1 MIKIKHFF
9 FLFMFS
15 MFISTHAVNEI
26 PGISKAPSK
35 SNFFTENKGQMID
48 LNGDAVPFVLFK
60 AESPGLNMFITEKGL
75 TYMLFKGEE
84 EEKKNSVGD
93 NFGGSADEQIEFEWN
108 RVDVLLKGAVIKKEN
123 IIKEGAS
130 TYFKQFYIAHCPNGV
145 GQVYDYE
152 KITIKDV
159 YPGID
164 WVLYS
169 NNEKGIKYDFVVHPN
184 ANPKDIELVYLSKKP
199 VTLNEQGEIEINS
212 TLGNIKENAP
222 QSFLNEAQISSEFK
236 LNYQKKILVQEE
248 SCYET
253 SIAFNFPNVDLSS
266 RTSDLVIDP
275 QLTWATFFGG
285 SSFEGPLSLTHD
297 ASGNIYTCGYV
308 ASANYPTQTNSTYFQ
323 GTINGG
329 LDFFITKFSNTGVMV
344 WSTFYGGSSGEFAY
358 GVACDLSG
366 NLFVT
371 GYTQSF
377 DFPVQNSGTF
387 FQGTFAG
394 SSDVFILKF
403 DNSGNRLWAT
413 YYGGVSQELSASIGV
428 DATGKVFVCGYTS
441 SANFPTLNSGTFF
454 QGALNGG
461 TDAFVLKFDNVGN
474 RLWATYY
481 GGELSDQFNTL
492 TLDNSG
498 NLFLAGQT
506 TSQSFP
512 TLNASTFFQAANAGS
527 QEACIV
533 KFDNLGNRLWAT
545 YFGGS
550 ATDAANAIDCDS
562 NGNLFVSGITGSSNF
577 PLLNAGTFFQGT
589 IGGGNDAFIIKFNNL
604 GALLWSTYIGGTST
618 EGIAAND
625 NLAIDQCNNVFVCF
639 YTSSTGMPVLNA
651 CSTCYYNPVFSGGFN
666 DQFLTKFSNNGA
678 QIWGTFFGGVGGDF
692 REATTVDN
700 NGNFFVAGEWST
712 NSPAYPV
719 VNPGG
724 GAFYNSVNNG
734 GLDDC
739 FIAKFSSTNSPS
751 NYTTSVCPGATVTI
765 NINAQN
771 CLSAAVYTLLPGPVV
786 QVNPDFIVSPNAN
799 TTYTLFVS
807 GVNSS
812 SALVTQSA
820 MVTVTLH
827 PGPNVAPSLVNGTC
841 ANPITSSVNL
851 NVSFNP
857 SGSPNYTVNWSPMPS
872 TVTTVNSGTAS
883 GLVPGIN
890 SITIT
895 TSNGCIVTHTFNVP
909 PVPQPA
915 SFVIVNPSN
924 DYTVTCLNPNVALTT
939 SVTNGVPLSFTW
951 FPSCTGS
958 VVGTSMNFNQPCTG
972 QVIGTSSTGCQFVQ
986 TFTVYSDLTS
996 PTIVI
1001 TPSVQN
1007 VTCSGGSGCFTLTSN
1022 LGPNVTTNWYQIIG
1036 TNTVYVGA
1044 AQGTINIFC
1053 ATAPGVYWG
1062 ESVYNITGCK
1072 TTQSVLVTASVGV
1085 PIFTITS
1092 PTNFTIGCGSKSVTS
1107 MQITNVITSPTL
1119 NVAVNYTF
1127 MTPPVT
1133 STPTTFNVNTSLNN
1147 ITVPGTYVVYV
1158 KDITNNCVSSQSI
1171 SIIQNT
1177 FAPNVD
1183 FIQPLSI
1190 LSCKDPSMVLNG
1202 ISSNTNTTITWT
1214 VPAVPSNSI
1223 NPTANA
1229 TVVINPALTGAS
1241 NVLTLL
1247 GTWTVGAIDNN
1258 NFCSATKVVQIVQDV
1273 RLPRFTISALSNSVI
1288 NCKNPDVV
1296 IVPIVTPTLAVA
1308 LVPTYVW
1315 FPPVGNGLPG
1325 SQFNT
1330 TAAGTHT
1337 SISTSAVNGCTFA
1350 ATYNVASDL
1359 NAPNLEFSP
1368 PFILDCNTNPTVLI
1382 TPTVS
1387 GSTTGLTY
1395 TWTVPAGALTS
1406 NLNSLNIVSNVIGNY
1421 FIAITN
1427 TINGCSAQGLFQVNE
1442 GGIKA
1447 NFIASPVSGFAPLS
1461 VTFTNTSSTST
1472 GNSSITSTWGFGNG
1486 KTYKNIPNNVLTSS
1500 TYTAAGTYSVILI
1513 VQKGTCIDQI
1523 IKVIEVDI
1531 PSKMEIPNVF
1541 TPNGDGSN
1549 DIFRLIG
1556 SSLKEIKITIYDR
1569 WGTIVYDL
1577 TSETGNFAWDGKN
1590 LTGKECADGTYFY
1603 ILKATGADEKEY
1615 ETKGNVSL
1623 FR

>member
-1 MIKIKHFF
+1 MCGII
-9 FLFMFS
+9 LPMAS
-15 MFISTHAVNEI
+15 ANEI
-26 PGISKAPSK
+26 PGISKAPNK
-35 SNFFTENKGQMID
+35 PNFFTENKGQMVD

-84 EEKKNSVGD
+84 EEKKSGVKDDLPG
-93 NFGGSADEQIEFEWN
+93 FEDEQIEIEWN
-108 RVDVLLKGAVIKKEN
+108 RVDVLLKGASIKREN

-130 TYFKQFYIAHCPNGV
+130 TYFKQFFTGHNSNGV

-152 KITIKDV
+152 KITIKEV

-199 VTLNEQGEIEINS
+199 VSLNENGEVEITAN
-212 TLGNIKENAP
+212 LGNIKENAP
-222 QSFLNEAQISSEFK
+222 LSYLNGVQISSAFK
-236 LNYQKKILVQEE
+236 LNYQKKIMLQEE
-248 SCYET
+248 SCFET
-253 SIAFNFPNVDLSS
+253 SLAFNFPDADLDS

-285 SSFEGPLSLTHD
+285 SSFEGPLSLTND
-297 ASGNIYTCGYV
+297 ALGNVFTTGYL
-308 ASANYPTQTNSTYFQ
+308 ASANYPTQNNSTYFQ
-323 GTINGG
+323 GSINGG
-329 LDFFITKFSNTGVMV
+329 SDLFISKFNSTGALV
-344 WSTFYGGSSGEFAY
+344 WSTYYGGSSSDMGY
-358 GVACDLSG
+358 SVACDASG

-371 GYTQSF
+371 GFTASF
-377 DFPVQNSGTF
+377 DFPTQNAGTF
-387 FQGTFAG
+387 FQGSMAG
-394 SSDVFILKF
+394 GNDAFIIKF
-403 DNSGNRLWAT
+403 SNSGNRLWAT
-413 YYGGVSQELSASIGV
+413 YYGGVAQDFSSSIGV
-428 DATGKVFVCGYTS
+428 DATGNVFVTGNTS
-441 SANFPTLNSGTFF
+441 SLNFPTQNSGTFF

-461 TDAFVLKFDNVGN
+461 GDAFILKFDNLGN

-481 GGELSDQFNTL
+481 GGELTDSFNSL
-492 TLDNSG
+492 TLDVNG
-498 NLFLAGQT
+498 NLFLVGQT
-506 TSQSFP
+506 SSFSFP
-512 TLNASTFFQAANAGS
+512 AQNASTFFQGTNAGG
-527 QEACIV
+527 QDACII
-533 KFDNLGNRLWAT
+533 KFDNLGNRLWAS

-550 ATDAANAIDCDS
+550 SSETANSVDCDS
-562 NGNLFVSGITGSSNF
+562 NGNVFISGITGSANL

-589 IGGGNDAFIIKFNNL
+589 VLGNNDGFIAKFNNA
-604 GALLWSTYIGGTST
+604 GSLLWSTYFGGNAS
-618 EGIAAND
+618 EGIFAND
-625 NLAIDQCNNVFVCF
+625 NLVVDLCNNVFVCF
-639 YTSSTGMPVLNA
+639 YTTSTTMPLLNA
-651 CSTCYYNPVFSGGFN
+651 CSTCYYSPTFSGGFN
-666 DQFLTKFSNNGA
+666 DQFLTKFSNNGT
-678 QIWGTFFGGVGGDF
+678 QIWGTYFGGVGGDF
-692 REATTVDN
+692 RESTTVDN
-700 NGNFFVAGEWST
+700 NGNFYIAGEWST
-712 NSPAYPV
+712 NSTVYPV

-724 GAFYNSVNNG
+724 GAFFNSVNNG
-734 GLDDC
+734 GGDDC
-739 FIAKFSSTNSPS
+739 FIAKFSSLNNPT
-751 NYTTSVCPGATVTI
+751 NYTTSICSGANATI
-765 NINAQN
+765 SINGQN
-771 CLSAAVYTLLPGPVV
+771 CLGAAVYTLLPGPVV
-786 QVNPDFIVSPNAN
+786 QVNPSFIVNPTVS

-827 PGPNVAPSLVNGTC
+827 PGPNVSPSLVNGTC

-872 TVTTVNSGTAS
+872 TVTAVNSGTAA
-883 GLVPGIN
+883 GLMPGIN

-895 TSNGCIVTHTFNVP
+895 TSNGCILTHTFNVP
-909 PVPQPA
+909 PIPQPA

-986 TFTVYSDLTS
+986 TFTVYNNLTS

-1036 TNTVYVGA
+1036 TNTFYVGA

-1053 ATAPGVYWG
+1053 ANAPGVYWG

-1107 MQITNVITSPTL
+1107 MQVTNVITSPTL
-1119 NVAVNYTF
+1119 NTAVNYTF
-1127 MTPPVT
+1127 MIPPVT
-1133 STPTTFNVNTSLNN
+1133 STPTTFSISPNLNN

-1158 KDITNNCVSSQSI
+1158 KDLSNNCVSSQSI

-1177 FAPNVD
+1177 IAPNVD

-1202 ISSNTNTTITWT
+1202 ISSNTNTSITWT

-1247 GTWTVGAIDNN
+1247 GTWTVGAVDNN

-1315 FPPVGNGLPG
+1315 IPPVGNSLPG
-1325 SQFNT
+1325 SQYNT
-1330 TAAGTHT
+1330 TAAGSHT
-1337 SISTSAVNGCTFA
+1337 AISTSAVNGCTFA
-1350 ATYNVASDL
+1350 STYIVASDL

-1387 GSTTGLTY
+1387 GTTTGLTY
-1395 TWTVPAGALTS
+1395 TWSVPAGAITS
-1406 NLNSLNIVSNVIGNY
+1406 NLNSLNLVSNVIGNY
-1421 FIAITN
+1421 IISITN

-1549 DIFRLIG
+1549 DVFRLIG

-1577 TSETGNFAWDGKN
+1577 TSETGNFAWDGKSM
-1590 LTGKECADGTYFY
+1590 TGKDCADGTYFY
-1603 ILKATGADEKEY
+1603 ILKAEGADGKEF
-1615 ETKGNVSL
+1615 EAKGNVSL